1 MSQREPEEGPRQSEG
16 SYEEPVTARPQRPG
30 MDRTPAPASP
40 MRARPRVLSL
50 VLGLFY
56 GGVGV
61 GIVGV
66 VSAFLWRSD
75 SRTGLLD
82 AMAGSTAD
90 PGSKQQAADIVLY
103 GSIGALA
110 LLLVVEIALI
120 ARLGTGRAGARP
132 ALTIAVPAH
141 LVVLYL
147 VRDVVRTQGWQ
158 GTIIEASLIV
168 QAVVLVAAVALSWL
182 RPMGRWLRRRPAGA
196 SAS

>member
-1 MSQREPEEGPRQSEG
+1 
-16 SYEEPVTARPQRPG
+16 

-40 MRARPRVLSL
+40 LRARPRVLTL
-50 VLGLFY
+50 VMGLFY
-56 GGVGV
+56 GAVGV

-110 LLLVVEIALI
+110 LLLVVELALI

-132 ALTIAVPAH
+132 ALTIIVPAH
-141 LVVLYL
+141 LVVVFL
-147 VRDVVRTQGWQ
+147 VRDVVRSQGWQ
-158 GTIIEASLIV
+158 GTIVEASLII
-168 QAVVLVAAVALSWL
+168 QAAVLVVAVALSWI
-182 RPMGRWLRRRPAGA
+182 RPMGRWLHRRSRA
-196 SAS
+196 STS